1 LPYVYLGKATGRG
14 LFCIGGGM
22 NILIANK
29 FYFNRGGDCIYS
41 IGLEKM
47 LLESGHDA
55 AFFASGH
62 SQNLP
67 SKWSKY
73 WVSEFSL
80 KTPFRPFGDKETEA
94 KFARLLND
102 FKPDILHLN
111 NIHTQISPI
120 IAEIA
125 HNRGVKVIWTL
136 HDHKLI
142 CPSYLCLNGKG
153 EICEKCLGGNKTY
166 CAKYRCIKNKFLHS
180 FIAQKEAEKWN
191 RERLEKCVDA
201 FICPSKFLKQKM
213 LQGGFSES
221 KLHTLHNFIDIPK
234 SFNQANQGLDNCYAY
249 IGRLSKEKGIE
260 TLCSAAGK
268 LPYKLKIA
276 GTGPLENELRE
287 KYKCCKQIEFL
298 GYQSKENVLQMTAC
312 ANFTVCP
319 SECYEN
325 SPLSVIES
333 LCLGVPV
340 LGANIGGIPELTDNL
355 FESGNENDLKEKIE
369 MMQEMKVGADL
380 RVCPNS
386 EMRVCPNSEMIEKFS
401 PKNYLGKLAGIYGEA
416 KH

>member
-1 LPYVYLGKATGRG
+1 
-14 LFCIGGGM
+14 M

-29 FYFNRGGDCIYS
+29 FYYNRGGSDVYS
-41 IGLEKM
+41 IGLEK
-47 LLESGHDA
+47 LLLNAGHKV
-55 AFFASGH
+55 AFFAMNHPENYKSIW
-62 SQNLP
+62 Q
-67 SKWSKY
+67 KY
-73 WVSEFSL
+73 WVSPFSL
-80 KTPFRPFGDKETEA
+80 KTPFRPFGDKETKA
-94 KFARLLND
+94 KFGKLLDD
-102 FKPDILHLN
+102 FKPDVVHLN
-111 NIHTQISPI
+111 IIHTHISPV

-125 HNRGVKVIWTL
+125 GNRGIKVVWTM
-136 HDHKLI
+136 HEHKLI

-166 CAKYRCIKNKFLHS
+166 CTKYRCIKNKFLHS

-191 RERLEKCVDA
+191 KDRLEKCVDA

-234 SFNQANQGLDNCYAY
+234 SFNQVNQGLDNYYAY

-260 TLCSAAGK
+260 TLCSVAGK

-276 GTGPLENELRE
+276 GTGPLESQLKE
-287 KYKCCKQIEFL
+287 KYKHCKQIEFL
-298 GYQSKENVLQMTAC
+298 GYQSKENVLQIMAG

-325 SPLSVIES
+325 NSLSVIES

-355 FESGNENDLKEKIE
+355 FESGNEDDLKGKIE
-369 MMQEMKVGADL
+369 KMQEMKVGADL

-386 EMRVCPNSEMIEKFS
+386 EMIEKFS
-401 PKNYLGKLAGIYGEA
+401 PKNYLEKLQKTGVL
-416 KH
+416 